1 MRSLIVTGGAS
12 GIGLATGEALAS
24 RGDRIVLADLN
35 SVRARPKA
43 SRPAETGRAVEAAEV
58 DVTDPS
64 AVESLVAHIAERGD
78 LAGLVNAAGVVQ
90 LGTIVDL
97 SVEDWEPGC

>member
-1 MRSLIVTGGAS
+1 VSERGPRRPTG
-12 GIGLATGEALAS
+12 
-24 RGDRIVLADLN
+24 RDR
-35 SVRARPKA
+35 
-43 SRPAETGRAVEAAEV
+43 RAVEAAEV

-64 AVESLVAHIAERGD
+64 AVESLVAHIGERGD

-97 SVEDWEPGC
+97 SVEDWEPGY